1 VEVVRTNG
9 LDVAYERAGEG
20 PPLVLA
26 HGAVSD
32 HRIWRPQLAALSN
45 DFTVAAWDEPG
56 AGRSSD
62 APAGFGLADYAD
74 CLAAVIDA
82 LGLGPAHVGGL
93 SWGGTVVQELYRRH
107 PAFVATLILVDTYA
121 GWRGSLSDEE
131 LSARVEHAQR
141 TLGVP
146 SERFDPT
153 LPGLFSD
160 DPPDEAVA
168 LLAEMAV
175 DVRPEGMRTQ
185 LSVMAEADQ
194 RDLLPRIRVPT
205 LLIWGELD
213 ARSPL
218 SIAREFE
225 RAIAD
230 ATLVVIPGAGHVSN
244 LEKPERFNA
253 AVRGFCRSRSA

>member
-107 PAFVATLILVDTYA
+107 PALVATLILVDTYA

-131 LSARVEHAQR
+131 LSARVEHA
-141 TLGVP
+141 G
-146 SERFDPT
+146 S
-153 LPGLFSD
+153 
-160 DPPDEAVA
+160 
-168 LLAEMAV
+168 
-175 DVRPEGMRTQ
+175 
-185 LSVMAEADQ
+185 
-194 RDLLPRIRVPT
+194 
-205 LLIWGELD
+205 
-213 ARSPL
+213 
-218 SIAREFE
+218 
-225 RAIAD
+225 
-230 ATLVVIPGAGHVSN
+230 
-244 LEKPERFNA
+244 
-253 AVRGFCRSRSA
+253 AVRALRSHPSRPVQR